1 MRSREHVVNRSPR
14 PGPAGFALVAVVL
27 LLGFLVLL
35 VTALASLA
43 GRESRSTG
51 LEGRVVIARQ
61 NALLGLDAAL
71 GQLQLH
77 AGPDQRV
84 TATDSATGL
93 ITGVWETTV
102 PGATPRTWLVSGNEH
117 GSLLAVTPESMDS
130 DAVELVGLGTA
141 GISHMVQ
148 APRQIVTAASAS
160 GEKTLGHYA
169 WWVGDEGG
177 RAPVGQADRSPEVNY
192 PPYARPDARARLT
205 QLLGLGPRAEEFESA
220 ATENAVGLRG
230 ATTTAQL
237 SLTKRSDGSPVGAA
251 AVRGNFTSWS
261 RDNAAVLADTEA
273 GGLRRD
279 LSLRPEL
286 LGSAFAAW
294 ANYAAY
300 MEDPAYPGAL
310 LPTPA
315 ANAATTL
322 RRRHRLT
329 PPNIDAGLVHSVA
342 PVLSYFLLSFNV
354 RTNQSV
360 TGSVR
365 PLEVRARGMISLWN
379 PYTSALVPEDL
390 EMEVLGLPD
399 AVAVV
404 NDSAS
409 GTVAATFSLDAAFG
423 GPLRLSLPWIP
434 AGRDDQQSWLPGR
447 TYTWATKEDLTRTT
461 PPAAGFG
468 CEFYTRNLSAAAGQ
482 GVVRSLAGTAL
493 ANSASAHVNV
503 STTTQLTVR
512 LYRRSNNAGRV
523 QLAEW
528 VSPVFAAFSTT
539 PAIASAATYQ
549 FGYFFRLAESIDTV
563 TTPDTWLVTPGR
575 DPRGFPLSGAS
586 FIPGANGNRPEL
598 YPNFVTVSFPDRLL
612 DRALPATPTS
622 ATGQSYNE
630 DTPLFEL
637 PRGPWLSVGALQH
650 LHLAGERP
658 FAVGNSW
665 GAAGGWNR
673 WFDRYFFSGLASG
686 TSPEAGGP
694 LPNPRLQFVAAAD
707 GIVPTVETLR
717 PHVADGY
724 SSRHLLQGGAFN
736 LNSRD
741 AAAWTA
747 VLRTVRFP
755 APLAFNYLAAT
766 ATSGTASGDAI
777 RALAAS
783 PATFF
788 RFPASAQE
796 TRQADSPTASST
808 YAASTTVP
816 PSAPSTASAANTHLF
831 RRGLRTFS
839 DSEVKVLAEAI
850 VVANRRRFAAS
861 GPFRSVREFLAPS
874 ALFADSS
881 GVPRNLLEE
890 AIASVGLNANVAE
903 FSSQWLTSADIMTAL
918 APVLFARSDTFLI
931 RTYGDAV
938 NALTGE
944 VEARTWAEALV
955 QRVPAWMDPG
965 QPEETALAA
974 LSETNARFGRRFR
987 IVAFRWLG
995 ADEI

>member
-1 MRSREHVVNRSPR
+1 MNMKSRS
-14 PGPAGFALVAVVL
+14 AGFVLLVVVL

-35 VTALASLA
+35 VTTLARLTVHETDSIGLA
-43 GRESRSTG
+43 MKVAT
-51 LEGRVVIARQ
+51 ARQ
-61 NALLGLDAAL
+61 NALLGLDVAL

-84 TATDSATGL
+84 TATNSGSGL
-93 ITGVWETTV
+93 LTGVWEAAT
-102 PGATPRTWLVSGNEH
+102 PGAAPRTWLVSGNEH
-117 GSLLAVTPESMDS
+117 DSLLAETPEAMGS
-130 DAVELVGLGTA
+130 DTVELVGTGTA
-141 GISHMVQ
+141 GVSHLVQ
-148 APRQIVTAASAS
+148 APRQTVAAVSDAI
-160 GEKTLGHYA
+160 EKTLGHYA
-169 WWVGDEGG
+169 WWVGDEGIK
-177 RAPVGQADRSPEVNY
+177 APVGQADRSTEVNY
-192 PPYARPDARARLT
+192 APYIRPDARVRLM
-205 QLLGLGPRAEEFESA
+205 QLFGLGPRAEEFEST

-237 SLTKRSDGSPVGAA
+237 ALAKRSDGSTVGATA
-251 AVRGNFTSWS
+251 ERENFVSWS
-261 RDNAAVLADTEA
+261 RDNAVVLADTEA

-294 ANYAAY
+294 ADYNAY
-300 MEDPAYPGAL
+300 MEDPTYPGAPV
-310 LPTPA
+310 PTPA
-315 ANAATTL
+315 ASAATTL
-322 RRRHRLT
+322 RRRYRLT
-329 PPNIDAGLVHSVA
+329 PPVADAGVVHSVA

-390 EMEVLGLPD
+390 EVEVLGLPD
-399 AVAVV
+399 SVAVV
-404 NDSAS
+404 NDSAN

-423 GPLRLSLPWIP
+423 GPLRLALPWIP
-434 AGRDDQQSWLPGR
+434 GGRDDQQSWLPGR
-447 TYTWATKEDLTRTT
+447 TYTWATKEDQTRAT
-461 PPAAGFG
+461 PPAAGFN

-493 ANSASAHVNV
+493 TNSASAHVNV
-503 STTTQLTVR
+503 PTATQLTVR
-512 LYRRSNNAGRV
+512 LYRRGTNGARL
-523 QLAEW
+523 QQAEW

-539 PAIASAATYQ
+539 PATASAATYQ
-549 FGYFFRLAESIDTV
+549 FSYFFRLAESIDTV
-563 TTPDTWLVTPGR
+563 TAPDTWLVTPGR
-575 DPRGFPLSGAS
+575 DPRGFPLSGAA

-598 YPNFVTVSFPDRLL
+598 YQNFVTVSFPDRLL

-637 PRGPWLSVGALQH
+637 PRGPLLSVGALQH
-650 LHLAGERP
+650 LYLAGERP

-665 GAAGGWNR
+665 GEAGGWNR
-673 WFDRYFFSGLASG
+673 CFDRYFFSGLAPG
-686 TSPEAGGP
+686 VNPGAGGP
-694 LPNPRLQFVAAAD
+694 LPNHRLKFVAAAD
-707 GIVPTVETLR
+707 GIMPTAETLR
-717 PHVADGY
+717 PRAADGY

-741 AAAWTA
+741 VTAWTA

-766 ATSGTASGDAI
+766 ATTGTAAGDAT
-777 RALAAS
+777 RALPEAA
-783 PATFF
+783 AAFF
-788 RFPASAQE
+788 RFPGSAQE

-816 PSAPSTASAANTHLF
+816 PSAPSTTSAANTHLF
-831 RRGLRTFS
+831 RRGMRTFS
-839 DSEVKVLAEAI
+839 DGEIKALAEAI
-850 VVANRRRFAAS
+850 VAANRQRFATA

-874 ALFADSS
+874 TLFADNS
-881 GVPRNLLEE
+881 GAPRNLLED
-890 AIASVGLNANVAE
+890 AIASAGLNAAVAE
-903 FSSQWLTSADIMTAL
+903 FSSQWLTSGDIMAAL

-955 QRVPAWMDPG
+955 QRVPAWMDPS
-965 QPEETALAA
+965 QSEDAALAA
-974 LSETNARFGRRFR
+974 LNETNARFGRRFR

>member
-1 MRSREHVVNRSPR
+1 MKGRSTKF
-14 PGPAGFALVAVVL
+14 AGFALVAAVL

-35 VTALASLA
+35 VTTLARLTLHETASAGLA
-43 GRESRSTG
+43 VK
-51 LEGRVVIARQ
+51 VVVSRQ

-84 TATDSATGL
+84 TATDANSGL
-93 ITGVWETTV
+93 FTGVWEATT
-102 PGATPRTWLVSGNEH
+102 PGTTPRIWLLSGNEH
-117 GSLLAVTPESMDS
+117 GPLLAVTPESMGVDT
-130 DAVELVGLGTA
+130 VELVGLGTA
-141 GISHMVQ
+141 GISRLVQ
-148 APRQIVTAASAS
+148 APRQTVTTPSEV
-160 GEKTLGHYA
+160 GEKILGHYA
-169 WWVGDEGG
+169 WWVGDEGSK
-177 RAPVGQADRSPEVNY
+177 APVGQVDRSAELNY
-192 PPYARPDARARLT
+192 PPFDRADARARLT
-205 QLLGLGPRAEEFESA
+205 QWLGLGPRAEEFEPV

-237 SLTKRSDGSPVGAA
+237 ALTKRSDGSPVG
-251 AVRGNFTSWS
+251 VTVLRGNFTSWS

-286 LGSAFAAW
+286 LGSAFTAW
-294 ANYAAY
+294 ADSTAY
-300 MEDPAYPGAL
+300 MEDPAYPGTP

-315 ANAATTL
+315 ATAATTL
-322 RRRHRLT
+322 RRRHRVT
-329 PPNIDAGLVHSVA
+329 PPVADIGIVHSVA

-365 PLEVRARGMISLWN
+365 PLEVRTRGMISLWN

-390 EMEVLGLPD
+390 EVEVFGLPD
-399 AVAVV
+399 TVAVV

-409 GTVAATFSLDAAFG
+409 GTIAATFSLDAAFD

-493 ANSASAHVNV
+493 SNSATARVKV
-503 STTTQLTVR
+503 STTTQLNVR
-512 LYRRSNNAGRV
+512 LYRRSNVGRV

-539 PAIASAATYQ
+539 PTTASAATYQ
-549 FGYFFRLAESIDTV
+549 FSYFFRLAESIDTV
-563 TTPDTWLVTPGR
+563 TAPDTWLVTPGR
-575 DPRGFPLSGAS
+575 DPRGFPLAGAS

-637 PRGPWLSVGALQH
+637 PRGPILSVGALQH

-665 GAAGGWNR
+665 AEAGGWNR
-673 WFDRYFFSGLASG
+673 WFDRYFFSGLAVG
-686 TSPEAGGP
+686 VSPEAGGP

-707 GIVPTVETLR
+707 GFLPTVGTLR
-717 PHVADGY
+717 LHAAEGY

-741 AAAWTA
+741 VTAWTA

-755 APLAFNYLAAT
+755 APLAFNYLGAT
-766 ATSGTASGDAI
+766 ANSGTAAGDAT
-777 RALAAS
+777 RALPEAA
-783 PATFF
+783 AVFF

-796 TRQADSPTASST
+796 ILQSDSPTASST
-808 YAASTTVP
+808 YAASATVP
-816 PSAPSTASAANTHLF
+816 PSSPSTTSAANTHLF
-831 RRGLRTFS
+831 RRGVRTLS
-839 DSEVKVLAEAI
+839 DREVKALAEAI
-850 VVANRRRFAAS
+850 VAANRRRFVAA

-874 ALFADSS
+874 ALFPDSS

-890 AIASVGLNANVAE
+890 AIASADLNATVAE
-903 FSSQWLTSADIMTAL
+903 FSSQWLTSADVMTAL
-918 APVLFARSDTFLI
+918 APLLFARSDTFLI

-955 QRVPAWMDPG
+955 QRVPAWVDPS
-965 QPEETALAA
+965 QSEETASAA
-974 LSETNARFGRRFR
+974 LNETNARFGRRFR

>member
-1 MRSREHVVNRSPR
+1 MKGGRTKI
-14 PGPAGFALVAVVL
+14 AGFALVAVVL

-35 VTALASLA
+35 VTTLARLTLHETASAGLA
-43 GRESRSTG
+43 VK
-51 LEGRVVIARQ
+51 VVVARQ

-84 TATDSATGL
+84 TATDSDSGL
-93 ITGVWETTV
+93 ITGVWETTT
-102 PGATPRTWLVSGNEH
+102 PGATLRTWLMSGNEH
-117 GSLLAVTPESMDS
+117 GPLLAVTPASLGADT
-130 DAVELVGLGTA
+130 VELVGLGTA
-141 GISHMVQ
+141 GTSRLVQ
-148 APRQIVTAASAS
+148 APRQTVTAASVS
-160 GEKTLGHYA
+160 GERTLGHYA
-169 WWVGDEGG
+169 WWVGDEGSK
-177 RAPVGQADRSPEVNY
+177 APVGQVDRSAELNY
-192 PPYARPDARARLT
+192 PPFDRGDARTRLT
-205 QLLGLGPRAEEFESA
+205 QWLGLGPRAEEFEPVA
-220 ATENAVGLRG
+220 AENAAGVRG
-230 ATTTAQL
+230 ATTTTVLAL
-237 SLTKRSDGSPVGAA
+237 EKRGDGSSVGAT
-251 AVRGNFTSWS
+251 AVRGNFANWS

-294 ANYAAY
+294 ADYAVY
-300 MEDPAYPGAL
+300 TEDPAYPGAP

-329 PPNIDAGLVHSVA
+329 PPVVDAGIVHSVA

-360 TGSVR
+360 TGAVR

-390 EMEVLGLPD
+390 EVEVLGLPD
-399 AVAVV
+399 TVAVV

-447 TYTWATKEDLTRTT
+447 TYTWATREDLTRAA
-461 PPAAGFG
+461 PPTAGFA

-482 GVVRSLAGTAL
+482 GVVRSLAGASLT
-493 ANSASAHVNV
+493 NSASMHVSV
-503 STTTQLTVR
+503 PTTTQLTVR

-523 QLAEW
+523 PLAEW

-539 PAIASAATYQ
+539 PTTASAATYQ
-549 FGYFFRLAESIDTV
+549 FSYFFRLAESIDTV
-563 TTPDTWLVTPGR
+563 TAPDTWLVTPGR
-575 DPRGFPLSGAS
+575 DPRGFPLAGAS

-637 PRGPWLSVGALQH
+637 PRGPILSVGALQH

-665 GAAGGWNR
+665 AEAGGWNR
-673 WFDRYFFSGLASG
+673 WFDRYFFSGLAVG
-686 TSPEAGGP
+686 VSPEAGGP

-707 GIVPTVETLR
+707 GFLPTVGTLR
-717 PHVADGY
+717 LHAAEGY

-741 AAAWTA
+741 VTAWTA

-766 ATSGTASGDAI
+766 ANSGTAAGDAT
-777 RALAAS
+777 RTLPEAA
-783 PATFF
+783 AVFF

-796 TRQADSPTASST
+796 TRQSDSPTASST
-808 YAASTTVP
+808 YAASATVP
-816 PSAPSTASAANTHLF
+816 PSAPSTTSAANTHLF
-831 RRGLRTFS
+831 RRGVRTLS
-839 DSEVKVLAEAI
+839 DREVKALAEAI
-850 VVANRRRFAAS
+850 VTANRRRFVAA

-874 ALFADSS
+874 ALFTDSS

-890 AIASVGLNANVAE
+890 AIASAGLNATVAE
-903 FSSQWLTSADIMTAL
+903 FSSQWLTSADVMTAL
-918 APVLFARSDTFLI
+918 APLLFARSDTLLI

-944 VEARTWAEALV
+944 VEARIWAEALV
-955 QRVPAWMDPG
+955 QRVPAWVDPS

-974 LSETNARFGRRFR
+974 LNETNARFGRRFR